1 MKKILTVLILFFS
14 LFLVGCNSNSTTKNN
29 VTSDNTA
36 LVSNYD
42 TDNTNEIT
50 QDNSEEND
58 YDSKTVTEEV
68 VEVPSE
74 YDTFEGNTITESGK
88 YYLTGEYSSISITAA
103 KGSEVYLY
111 LDGVTINSTEGIA
124 LSSSKNITLHVV
136 LLNNS
141 TNTITND
148 YEDTNAVH
156 VKGTVYIS
164 GKGTINITSAQ
175 KSGLKVSKD
184 LYIYEGVTLNITGHD
199 HAISAR
205 SVTAQGATLN
215 LNTLAKD
222 GIHAECDDDVT
233 EYTDE
238 QGYVYLVDCNVT
250 IDSYGDGIQAD
261 TYVYISG
268 GEYEITTH
276 GEFVSYSTTNMTEY
290 DLDTDDFKFVKSGS
304 TYKRVAKDEIRR
316 LSSSYYALK
325 NSTKG
330 IKAGCIEYDSN
341 GDDEEDTEVT
351 DGDYKIYI
359 AHLAKI
365 TINSTDD
372 CIHTNYGDVVIDS
385 ANLTLDT
392 FDDGIHADY
401 DLTVN
406 NASITVNS
414 SYEGLEGATVTID
427 GENTNIVTVSSD
439 DGINAASDLVNT
451 CTIKINNGYLRVYAS
466 GDGLDANTAL
476 YLNGG
481 IVIVEGP
488 GSGNGSLD
496 AEQIYFNGGIV
507 FACST
512 SGMTERMSASQYTFL
527 YQGTTMQAGSK
538 VGIQDESGNTIFE
551 YTLKQSCNQL
561 IFSSAE
567 MTQGSTYTIVS
578 NGSQVGTVTMTSTM
592 VSNSQGGGMMGPGG
606 NPGGSPWG
614 R

>member
-1 MKKILTVLILFFS
+1 MKKILAVLILFFS
-14 LFLVGCNSNSTTKNN
+14 LFLTGCNLNITTKSN
-29 VTSDNTA
+29 VTNDTSA
-36 LVSNYD
+36 LVNNYD
-42 TDNTNEIT
+42 TDNTNVITEDSCDDNTYDEKEIK
-50 QDNSEEND
+50 EEVIEVPTE
-58 YDSKTVTEEV
+58 YDS
-68 VEVPSE
+68 
-74 YDTFEGNTITESGK
+74 FENYTITESGS
-88 YYLTGEYSSISITAA
+88 YYLSGEYSSISITAA
-103 KGSEVYLY
+103 KGSEVYVY

-124 LSSSKNITLHVV
+124 FSSTKNITLHVV
-136 LLNNS
+136 LLNGS
-141 TNTITND
+141 ENTITND
-148 YEDTNAVH
+148 FEDTNAFH

-164 GKGTINITSAQ
+164 GDGTLNISSAQ

-184 LYIYEGVTLNITGHD
+184 LFIYEGVTLNVNGHD
-199 HAISAR
+199 HAITAR
-205 SVTAQGATLN
+205 SITAQKATLN
-215 LNTLAKD
+215 LTTLSKD

-261 TYVYISG
+261 TFVYISG
-268 GEYEITTH
+268 GEYDITTH
-276 GEFVSYSTTNMTEY
+276 GEFVQYSQANITEY
-290 DLDTDDFKFVKSGS
+290 DLETDDFKFVKSGS
-304 TYKRVAKDEIRR
+304 IYKRVAKDSIRS

-325 NSTKG
+325 NSVKG
-330 IKAGCIEYDSN
+330 IKAGAIEFDSD

-351 DGDYKIYI
+351 QGEYKIYI

-372 CIHTNYGDVVIDS
+372 CIHTNYGDIIIDS

-401 DLTVN
+401 DLSVN
-406 NASITVNS
+406 NASIQINS

-439 DGINAASDLVNT
+439 DGINAASDLTNT
-451 CTIKINNGYLRVYAS
+451 CTIKINNGYLRIYAS

-496 AEQIYFNGGIV
+496 ADQIYFNGGIV

-527 YQGTTMQAGSK
+527 YQGTTMKAGTK
-538 VGIQDESGNTIFE
+538 VGVQDSNGNILFE

-561 IFSSAE
+561 IFSSGE
-567 MTQGSTYTIVS
+567 MTQGSTYTITAD
-578 NGSQVGTVTMTSTM
+578 GSKVGTITMTSTM
-592 VSNSQGGGMMGPGG
+592 VSNSQGGGMGPGGAPGG
-606 NPGGSPWG
+606 NPWG

>member
-14 LFLVGCNSNSTTKNN
+14 LFLTGCNLNITTKSN
-29 VTSDNTA
+29 VTNDTSA
-36 LVSNYD
+36 LVNNYD
-42 TDNTNEIT
+42 TDNTNVITEDSSDDNTYDEKEI
-50 QDNSEEND
+50 
-58 YDSKTVTEEV
+58 KEEV
-68 VEVPSE
+68 IEVPTE
-74 YDTFEGNTITESGK
+74 YDLFENYTITESGS
-88 YYLTGEYSSISITAA
+88 YYLSGEYSSISITAQ
-103 KGSEVYLY
+103 KGSEVYVY

-124 LSSSKNITLHVV
+124 LSSTKNITLHVV
-136 LLNNS
+136 LLNGS
-141 TNTITND
+141 ENTITND
-148 YEDTNAVH
+148 FEDTNAFH

-164 GKGTINITSAQ
+164 GDGTLNITSAQ

-184 LYIYEGVTLNITGHD
+184 LFIYEGVTLNVFGHD
-199 HAISAR
+199 HAITAR
-205 SVTAQGATLN
+205 SITAQKATLN
-215 LNTLAKD
+215 LTTLSKD

-268 GEYEITTH
+268 GEYDITTH
-276 GEFVSYSTTNMTEY
+276 GEFVQYSQANITEY
-290 DLDTDDFKFVKSGS
+290 DLETDDFKFVKSGS
-304 TYKRVAKDEIRR
+304 TYKRVAKDSIRS

-325 NSTKG
+325 NSVKG
-330 IKAGCIEYDSN
+330 IKAGAIEFDSD

-351 DGDYKIYI
+351 QGEYKIYI

-372 CIHTNYGDVVIDS
+372 CIHTNYGDIIIDS

-401 DLTVN
+401 DLSVN
-406 NASITVNS
+406 NASIQINS
-414 SYEGLEGATVTID
+414 SFEGLEGATVTID

-439 DGINAASDLVNT
+439 DGINAASDLTNT

-496 AEQIYFNGGIV
+496 ADQIYFNGGTI

-527 YQGTTMQAGSK
+527 YQGTTMKAGTK
-538 VGIQDESGNTIFE
+538 VGVQDSNGNVLFE

-561 IFSSAE
+561 IFSSGE
-567 MTQGSTYTIVS
+567 MTQGSTYIITAD
-578 NGSQVGTVTMTSTM
+578 GSKVGTITMTSTM
-592 VSNSQGGGMMGPGG
+592 VSNSQGGGMGPGGFPGG
-606 NPGGSPWG
+606 NPWG